1 MTRKLQINYKDNKH
15 LESALLILILFSW
28 YLRTIC
34 GVCKWFYLWATKIRF
49 CTWMNL
55 YCSAF
60 ILPPGGHRETSHR
73 LNKRY
78 KPAGRVTVLS
88 YILIIYSSFQLRS
101 RSPWTPVKT
110 TIEINSPSL
119 LHVLKPLQTRQTEVC
134 QSTSRAPRNPVVLN
148 FIYYRRMNLLSNKG
162 QPKC

>member
-34 GVCKWFYLWATKIRF
+34 GFTFDPQKSVFCF

>member
-34 GVCKWFYLWATKIRF
+34 GVCKWFYLWPTKIRF
-49 CTWMNL
+49 LFLYMNEPL
-55 YCSAF
+55 LFRVYSA
-60 ILPPGGHRETSHR
+60 PWWPSWNVAQTKQTVQTRWESH
-73 LNKRY
+73 
-78 KPAGRVTVLS
+78 S
-88 YILIIYSSFQLRS
+88 LIIYSSFQLRS

-134 QSTSRAPRNPVVLN
+134 QSTSRAPWNPVVLN